1 MPAPPARAISGHCPA
16 AFAPFIRSV
25 CARVAREAPCSGA
38 GGAGAG
44 VPSAGHVPPVPEDHQ
59 DDGLAFFDATVA
71 KWEDGAGSTAAG
83 CMMRFVQQKPRS
95 RAAILQA
102 AACVADV
109 ITSQHPPPRT
119 LAVHRIVA
127 MAHGHLSTAVHL
139 VLDAQRFVEIARD
152 TTCELV
158 TECLLNSSVVRQ
170 AFMHFPDAICGFVQP
185 PQARPVA
192 RASSLPSLCGWFV
205 WCRSSRLRR
214 ALCRTTVSGV
224 NNQVVAEV
232 VQLPQSRPGNC
243 STGRF
248 NAGVHRGRL

>member
-83 CMMRFVQQKPRS
+83 CMMRFVQEKARS
-95 RAAILQA
+95 RADIHQA

-109 ITSQHPPPRT
+109 IASRHPPPRT
-119 LAVHRIVA
+119 RPTHRIMA
-127 MAHGHLSTAVHL
+127 MANGHLSTAVHL
-139 VLDAQRFVEIARD
+139 VLDAGRFVEIARN
-152 TTCELV
+152 TACELV
-158 TECLLNSSVVRQ
+158 TECLLNTSVVRQ
-170 AFMHFPDAICGFVQP
+170 AFMYMPDKLCGFVQP
-185 PQARPVA
+185 PGPWPVA
-192 RASSLPSLCGWFV
+192 RASSLPICVVGSLLQELPLEACSV
-205 WCRSSRLRR
+205 SHLSSRR
-214 ALCRTTVSGV
+214 
-224 NNQVVAEV
+224 Q
-232 VQLPQSRPGNC
+232 Q
-243 STGRF
+243 
-248 NAGVHRGRL
+248 